1 MNYLLDTNILMNY
14 PEILEKTNEI
24 KYYVSHW
31 TIVELDKKKN
41 SRDGDAAYK
50 ARRASHYLLNKYDNW
65 ELVKPDVIKET
76 TDDFDY
82 NIMMAAKRKDLT
94 LLTGDILLCL
104 RAKMQDVKYVLYNK
118 NANEYNGIQYYEVVL
133 DENNY
138 NEELADMIN
147 NGTIPEG
154 VELAENEFF
163 IVTDDEDNTMVIFQH
178 KNGKLNIVKNKSIKN
193 RYIDS
198 IWPRN
203 REQSC
208 LFSLLDNKKISI
220 ISANGAFGSGK
231 SFITL
236 NYALQEL
243 QGGRINKIVFVP
255 NNSYVANAREHG
267 FEPGTPIEK
276 ELAFLG
282 TIIDIMGEHYVLDAI
297 QRGEIEVVPMAVMRG
312 RNFDNAIILVNEAQN
327 LDEDHIKLL
336 IGRVGENSRIIFD
349 GDQKQTDS
357 SLFKNKNGLKLLS
370 RLSENP
376 KFAKIFGKVKLV
388 KVERSFTAQAADY
401 LDNL

>member
-1 MNYLLDTNILMNY
+1 MNY
-14 PEILEKTNEI
+14 PEILLKSEEM
-24 KYYVSHW
+24 KYYVSYW
-31 TIVELDKKKN
+31 TIKELDRKKN
-41 SRDGDAAYK
+41 SKDSDAAYK
-50 ARRASHYLLNKYDNW
+50 ARRASHYLLDYYNNW
-65 ELVKPDVIKET
+65 ELVKADPTKEL
-76 TDDFDY
+76 TDDYDY

-94 LLTGDILLCL
+94 LLTGDVLLCL
-104 RAKMQDVKYVLYNK
+104 RAKLNEVKYLLYNK

-133 DENNY
+133 DENKY

-147 NGTIPEG
+147 NGTIPQDI
-154 VELAENEFF
+154 ELVENEFL
-163 IVTDDEDNTMVIFQH
+163 IVTDDEDNTLVTFQ
-178 KNGKLNIVKNKSIKN
+178 KKGDKLNIVKNKSIKN
-193 RYIDS
+193 RYVNA

-203 REQSC
+203 REQAC
-208 LFSLLDNKKISI
+208 LFSLLDNRKITI

-243 QGGRINKIVFVP
+243 QSGRINKIVFVP

-282 TIIDIMGEHYVLDAI
+282 TIIDIMGEHYVLDSI
-297 QRGEIEVVPMAVMRG
+297 QKGEIEVVPMAVMRG

-370 RLSENP
+370 RLTENHR
-376 KFAKIFGKVKLV
+376 FAKIFGKVKLV